1 VTFSISKKCSIE
13 NLKTLY
19 ICLECPVMKKSKKE
33 IIRDKLTFKYRFVVL
48 NEDTFEERFSFKLN
62 RLNAFVFGSIF
73 SVLLIVLTILF
84 ITMTPL
90 KEYIQGYSSSELQ
103 KETTNLSYKVD
114 SLNQALSVNDL
125 YIENIQQVLKGEI
138 KRVTFDKD
146 SVLRQLQIDEIDF
159 APSAVDSLFR
169 EEVEQMDRFSVFQQ
183 AKKSSDIVFSSP
195 IKGEITQEYDDQEKH
210 FAVDI
215 AVDQDTPVKAVAD
228 GTIIF
233 RGFTADTGYVIVIEH
248 PQGFISVYKHNA
260 SIYREQ
266 GELVKTGEVIASAG
280 STGAFSTSTHLH
292 FELWSDGYPVNP
304 TNYINFD

>member
-1 VTFSISKKCSIE
+1 ME
-13 NLKTLY
+13 
-19 ICLECPVMKKSKKE
+19 KSRKDIIKE
-33 IIRDKLTFKYRFVVL
+33 KLTFKYRFVVL

-62 RLNAFVFGSIF
+62 RLNAFIFGGVF
-73 SVLLIVLTILF
+73 SVLLISLTILF
-84 ITMTPL
+84 ITLTPL

-103 KETTNLSYKVD
+103 KETTDLVYKVD

-138 KRVTFDKD
+138 KRVTFNKD
-146 SVLRQLQIDEIDF
+146 SVLRQFQIDEIDF
-159 APSAVDSLFR
+159 APSPVDSVFR

-183 AKKSSDIVFSSP
+183 AKKNTDIVFSTP
-195 IKGEITQEYDDQEKH
+195 IKGQITQQYDDQEKH

-228 GTIIF
+228 GTVIF

-248 PQGFISVYKHNA
+248 GQGFTSIYKHNS
-260 SIYREQ
+260 SIFKEQ
-266 GELVKTGEVIASAG
+266 GELVKSGEVIASAG
-280 STGAFSTSTHLH
+280 STGTFSTGAHLH
-292 FELWSDGYPVNP
+292 FELWNDGYPVNP